1 MNDVL
6 EKKHKSTAQISWE
19 KIHNLINSSI
29 DSTVSS
35 AEEKRILKER
45 AERLSIEPEERII
58 EGTLLG
64 IVIFRLSNETYAIE
78 SSFIQ
83 EVQPLKDFTYIPGVP
98 AFILGI
104 VNIRGRIISI
114 VDLKK
119 FFNLDEKGLGQL
131 NLLIIIKN
139 EKMELG
145 ILADDIIGISSV
157 PLDTIK
163 AVPSGI
169 SGIGKEYLRG
179 VTKEHMIVLN
189 AENILNDQK
198 IIINQE

>member
-6 EKKHKSTAQISWE
+6 EKK
-19 KIHNLINSSI
+19 
-29 DSTVSS
+29 
-35 AEEKRILKER
+35 RILKER
-45 AERLSIEPEERII
+45 AKLLSIEPEERII
-58 EGTLLG
+58 EGTSLG

-163 AVPSGI
+163 AVPSSI

-198 IIINQE
+198 IIIDQE

>member
-1 MNDVL
+1 MNEVL
-6 EKKHKSTAQISWE
+6 EK
-19 KIHNLINSSI
+19 
-29 DSTVSS
+29 
-35 AEEKRILKER
+35 KRILKER
-45 AERLSIEPEERII
+45 AEFLSIEPEERII
-58 EGTLLG
+58 EGTSLG
-64 IVIFRLSNETYAIE
+64 IVIFRLSYETYAIE

-119 FFNLDEKGLGQL
+119 FFNLEEKGLGQL

-157 PLDTIK
+157 PLDSIK
-163 AVPSGI
+163 PVPSSI

-198 IIINQE
+198 IIIDQE